1 MVKEMHICSSNR
13 NIQSATQSYSIAS
26 ASKSIKLQWKSIPD
40 RAILRREIVAK
51 LLRTPFLAR
60 SNWLEVGPRGGST
73 WVFSLCLKK
82 GAGLSEN
89 LLFIRANIR
98 TVAIPAADL
107 LSFTIHAST
116 TFEIGS
122 AGFRDE
128 LEDFTLCHSLS
139 FLHRTNRVMA
149 FKQYNLTGKV
159 DIITPPLLSFAS
171 WFISN
176 CFINTSEVVDSMT

>member
-1 MVKEMHICSSNR
+1 MVRGKLQKAKIIEMVKEMHICSSNR

-122 AGFRDE
+122 AGDSGRIGGF
-128 LEDFTLCHSLS
+128 HALS
-139 FLHRTNRVMA
+139 FTV
-149 FKQYNLTGKV
+149 
-159 DIITPPLLSFAS
+159 LSS
-171 WFISN
+171 SHK
-176 CFINTSEVVDSMT
+176 